1 MALDRAVRWL
11 LASVLL
17 LLPPAAAAKSL
28 SQQMS
33 EKLNPPLGVGIP
45 GVGTLNIAPTANFV
59 VPALQQLAIQGADF
73 PSTSTVPGAT
83 FVYNPQL
90 GVFERSSSLGPVFVE
105 RADTVGANRFEVGLS
120 FLYANLDQIDGG
132 GFGTY
137 GKNLALTCT
146 SSTRPCPTD
155 ALFGVQG
162 AFTMTKF
169 DLRYYVWNLSAT
181 YGITDRWDVNIFL
194 PLIDTRL
201 SAREQVSVTG
211 FQFDSNGNATPVA
224 SGQQTL
230 SVFGSHFGV
239 GDLLLR
245 SKYRFLDEPFGMAAE
260 MIVRVPTGSV
270 DNFQGVG
277 DVVLTPLLVMSDT
290 YGPWDFHMNLGMAF
304 DVGNNIGTRARYD
317 LGVSYQVIEQLAL
330 LFDMVG
336 SSGLD
341 NVPIS
346 ATGVGTPPRGVDATF
361 NASGTAV
368 TSAVVPR
375 SDFVRIVPG
384 IKFLIAGNVVGF
396 AEAIIPVTND
406 GLQANVLPTAGV
418 QFVF

>member
-11 LASVLL
+11 LATMLL
-17 LLPPAAAAKSL
+17 FGPPAASAKSL
-28 SQQMS
+28 SEKMS
-33 EKLNPPLGVGIP
+33 QNLNPPLGIDIP
-45 GVGTLNIAPTANFV
+45 GVGRVNLGPTADFL
-59 VPALQQLAIQGADF
+59 VPSLKQLAIQGADF

-83 FVYNPQL
+83 FVYNAAL
-90 GVFERSSSLGPVFVE
+90 GVFERSTTLGPVFVE
-105 RADTVGANRFEVGLS
+105 RAETVGANRFEVGLS
-120 FLYANLDQIDGG
+120 YLYANLNQIDGG
-132 GFGTY
+132 GFGTF
-137 GKNLALTCT
+137 GQNAALVCRNGAT
-146 SSTRPCPTD
+146 SCPTD
-155 ALFGVQG
+155 QQIAVTS
-162 AFTMTKF
+162 AFTMQKF
-169 DLRYYVWNLSAT
+169 SLKYSIWNLSGT

-194 PLIDTRL
+194 PLIDTRV
-201 SAREQVSVTG
+201 SAREQVNVRAI
-211 FQFDSNGNATPVA
+211 DSSGVLA
-224 SGQQTL
+224 SGQNTF
-230 SVFGSHFGV
+230 SVSDSHFGV

-245 SKYRFLDEPFGMAAE
+245 SKYRFLDEPLGMAAE

-277 DVVLTPLLVMSDT
+277 DVVLTPLLVMSNT

-304 DVGNNIGTRARYD
+304 DAGNNIGTRARYD
-317 LGVSYQVIEQLAL
+317 LGASYQVIEQLAL

-341 NVPIS
+341 DVPIS

-361 NASGTAV
+361 NARGTAV

-375 SDFVRIVPG
+375 SDFVRLVPG
-384 IKFLIAGNVVGF
+384 IKFAIAGNVVAF